1 MKKLLSLI
9 VFALYSFMATAQ
21 VSKTVNVTTAG
32 TLSTLLTPT
41 ELSTVTNL
49 TVTGNIDAR
58 DVKTMRDNM
67 PVLAVLD
74 IGAVN
79 IKEFAGR
86 ATYPY
91 GSTNYPANEMPKW
104 SFFDNSDGGIGS
116 KTSLK
121 TIILPTSITS
131 IGESAFFGCK
141 GLTGSFLTLPN
152 SVTSIGVYAFAECI
166 GFTGSL
172 TIPSS
177 VTTIGSS
184 AFYGCSGFTGSL
196 TLPNSITSIGNET
209 FFACIGF
216 TGSLTVPNSVTSI
229 GNYAFYQCYGITGS
243 LTIPNSVTSIGNEA
257 FRMCNFSGN
266 LTLGSGLTTIGS
278 QAFFQ
283 CGNFKFIYS
292 LSTTPPIIS
301 DVNYFLKG
309 YIPAIVFVPTNSVS
323 AYKSASGWNG
333 FNIAAEKHLTINVP
347 TAGGMAAAIIDG
359 GFGPL
364 NSITHL
370 TVTGNINSI
379 DINQMRTNMTSLTA
393 IDLSG
398 ATLASN
404 ALPANSFQGRTSLT
418 SLMLPPNLLSIGEYA
433 FDGCINLLGNITLPA
448 LVTSIGAYAFNNCS
462 SFTGTLTIPA
472 GVTFIN
478 NYTFSGCSNLTGS
491 LIIPNLVTTIGNGA
505 FAYCSGFTGSL
516 TIPNNV
522 TSLGTSAFQNSSG
535 FNGTLTLSNTL
546 TTVSASAF
554 SGCSNLSG
562 KVEVPLSVTSIGSA
576 AFQGCAKITEL
587 SVGKNLTSIGD
598 NALNGCTSLAKITV
612 PRTTPPTVYAN
623 TFTGI
628 PVESCTI
635 NVPTGA
641 KLTYQIANYWSMFS
655 HYSES
660 LSSDNYTVTVSIGA
674 GGSVKENNISLGNG
688 SVLTAA
694 IGSNKTFTFMPNA
707 GYAVAT
713 VTYNGADV
721 ISQLVNFQYTTPA
734 INANATLVVTFK
746 KTQYLL
752 SIKSAESGAV
762 NLLCEYGATPSFN
775 FIAYSGWKVNTL
787 MYNGADITNSLTN
800 GVYKVPAVTADALL
814 TVSFEQANAMQV
826 LSYSNVKVYIN
837 SSDIIVEGST
847 EGEIITLLTIDGKQL
862 QTVKSQGERIAIPA
876 QKDRMYL
883 VKTEGRT
890 FKVML

>member
-1 MKKLLSLI
+1 MKKLLSII
-9 VFALYSFMATAQ
+9 VFALFSFTATAQ
-21 VSKTVNVTTAG
+21 VSKTVNVSTAS
-32 TLSTLLTPT
+32 TLSTLLTST
-41 ELSTVTNL
+41 ELSTVTDL

-67 PVLAVLD
+67 PLLAVLD

-91 GSTNYPANEMPKW
+91 GSTTYPANEMPKW

-196 TLPNSITSIGNET
+196 TIPNSVITIGS
-209 FFACIGF
+209 FAFWCCSGF

-243 LTIPNSVTSIGNEA
+243 LTIPNSVTSIGDEA

-309 YIPAIVFVPTNSVS
+309 YIPAIVFVPTSSVA
-323 AYKSASGWNG
+323 AYKAASGWSG
-333 FNIAAEKHLTINVP
+333 FTIAAEKHVNINVS
-347 TAGGMAAAIIDG
+347 TAGGLAAAIIDG
-359 GFGPL
+359 GFGSL

-379 DINQMRTNMTSLTA
+379 DFSQMKTNMTSLTA

-398 ATLASN
+398 AYLASN
-404 ALPANSFQGRTSLT
+404 ALPSNAFQGRTSLT
-418 SLMLPPNLLSIGEYA
+418 SVIIPSTLLSIGEYA
-433 FDGCINLLGNITLPA
+433 FDGCINLTEDIPLPST
-448 LVTSIGAYAFNNCS
+448 VISIGDYAFRNCS
-462 SFTGTLTIPA
+462 SLTGTLNIPA
-472 GVTFIN
+472 GVTVIN
-478 NYTFSGCSNLTGS
+478 NYTFSGCGG
-491 LIIPNLVTTIGNGA
+491 I
-505 FAYCSGFTGSL
+505 TGSL
-516 TIPNNV
+516 TIPESVTSIGSYAFNGCKGLTGSINLDNSI
-522 TSLGTSAFQNSSG
+522 TSLGANAFQNCTG
-535 FNGTLTLSNTL
+535 FTGSLTLSNTL
-546 TTVSASAF
+546 TTISNYAF
-554 SGCSNLSG
+554 AGCSQISG
-562 KVEVPLSVTSIGSA
+562 KVDVPLSATSIGSY
-576 AFQGCAKITEL
+576 AFQDCAKITEL

-598 NALNGCTSLAKITV
+598 NALNGCKSLAKISV

-628 PVESCTI
+628 TVESCTI

-641 KLTYQIANYWSMFS
+641 SITYQTANYWSMFS
-655 HYSES
+655 HYTES
-660 LSSDNYTVTVSIGA
+660 LSSDNYTATISIGT
-674 GGSVKENNISLGNG
+674 GGSVKENNVTLGNG
-688 SVLTAA
+688 SVITVAV
-694 IGSNKTFTFMPNA
+694 GSTKTFTFIPNA
-707 GYAVAT
+707 GYAVAK
-713 VTYNGADV
+713 VTYRGVVVTSHLLN
-721 ISQLVNFQYTTPA
+721 NQYTTPA
-734 INANATLVVTFK
+734 INANVILEVTFI

-752 SIKSAESGAV
+752 SIKSADSGTV
-762 NLLCEYGATPSFN
+762 ELLCEYGATPSFH
-775 FIAYSGWKVNTL
+775 FTASSGWKVNTL
-787 MYNGADITNSLTN
+787 LYNGVDITNSLTN
-800 GVYKVPAVTADALL
+800 GVYKVPAVSADALL
-814 TVSFEQANAMQV
+814 TVSFEQTNALV
-826 LSYSNVKVYIN
+826 STYSNVKVYTN
-837 SSDIIVEGST
+837 SSEIIIEGSS
-847 EGEIITLLTIDGKQL
+847 EGEIISLFSINGKQIKS
-862 QTVKSQGERIAIPA
+862 QKSQGERIVIPA
-876 QKDRMYL
+876 QKDVIYF
-883 VKTEGRT
+883 VKTESKT
-890 FKVML
+890 FKVIL